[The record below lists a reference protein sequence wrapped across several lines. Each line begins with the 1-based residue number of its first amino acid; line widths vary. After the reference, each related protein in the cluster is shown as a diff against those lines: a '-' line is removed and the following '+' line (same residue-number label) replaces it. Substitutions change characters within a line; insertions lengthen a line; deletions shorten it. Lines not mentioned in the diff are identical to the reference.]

1 MAEPATHTVPQESRG
16 RRGRSRVLVTGAAG
30 QLGQSIARRLGPVHD
45 VTGLSR
51 ADLDITRHDDVMRAV
66 ASARPHVIINCAA
79 YNAVDAAEDDAPA
92 ALACNA
98 IALRSMARAAAES
111 GAILVHYGTDF
122 VFDGEASSP
131 YDERARPAPM
141 SVYGQSKLIGEWFA
155 AEAPRPYVLRVESL
169 FGGPLPRSSID
180 RIADALRQG
189 RVARVFT
196 DRIVS
201 PSYVEDV
208 AEATLALLDHGAPPG
223 LYHCVNTGHASW
235 HEVGL
240 ELARLLG
247 REPALEPVSMKESG
261 LRAPRPRF
269 CALSNA
275 RLAAVGI
282 RMPTWQ
288 DALRRYLGSGG

>member
-1 MAEPATHTVPQESRG
+1 
-16 RRGRSRVLVTGAAG
+16 
-30 QLGQSIARRLGPVHD
+30 VHD
-45 VTGLSR
+45 VTGLTR

-66 ASARPHVIINCAA
+66 ATARPHVIINCAA
-79 YNAVDAAEDDAPA
+79 YNAVDSAEDDAPA

-98 IALRSMARAAAES
+98 MGLRSMARAASDS

-131 YDERARPAPM
+131 YDERARPAPL

-155 AEAPRPYVLRVESL
+155 AEAPRAYVLRVESL

-180 RIADALRQG
+180 RIAGALRQG
-189 RVARVFT
+189 RPARVFT

-208 AEATLALLDHGAPPG
+208 AEATLTLLDEGAPPG

-235 HEVGL
+235 YEVGQ
-240 ELARLLG
+240 ELARILG
-247 REPALEPVSMKESG
+247 GAPALEPVSMKASG

-275 RLAAVGI
+275 RLAAIGI

-288 DALRRYLGSGG
+288 DALRRYAGSGR